1 MAGTASVLVDTS
13 ALYAIISPVDL
24 FHGTASAVYRRFADM
39 NTEFWTTSY
48 ALVETVA
55 LLHRRMGFEV
65 VTEFSDWRLESNVRI
80 LWVDDRMHD
89 AAWQQFMA
97 AQGRG
102 LSFVDW
108 TIVVA
113 SRQMDAPV
121 FTFDGDFASEGLLVV
136 PR

>member
-1 MAGTASVLVDTS
+1 MAGADRILIDTS
-13 ALYAIISPVDL
+13 ALYAIRSSSDL
-24 FHGTASAVYRRFADM
+24 FHYRAGSTYSRFADM
-39 NTEFWTTSY
+39 DTELWTTSY
-48 ALVETVA
+48 VLVETVA
-55 LLHRRMGFEV
+55 LLHRRLGFEV
-65 VTEFSDWRLESNVRI
+65 VEEFSDWCLEATIEI

-113 SRQMDAPV
+113 SRQMGAPV

-136 PR
+136 PQ